1 MKKALEKIMPL
12 NISQTVRL
20 VEKTRKYEDFLKGKK
35 VYILIG
41 PSGAGKST
49 SIYYWSG

>member
-1 MKKALEKIMPL
+1 
-12 NISQTVRL
+12 L
-20 VEKTRKYEDFLKGKK
+20 VEKTRKYEDFLKEKK

-41 PSGAGKST
+41 QSGAGKST